1 MTSYSSAARLPSR
14 LPRAS
19 ITLRRGVTS
28 AFTTR
33 TRSTQIL
40 GCLRHPIGPLLR
52 SPSSALPSSS
62 APSRALCTAPAD
74 DDDRVRLPPF
84 ADECLRGVGQVVFC
98 NSPASGAMILGALAV
113 GDPWLAVNAAA
124 GATAATAAARGAG
137 LDAGATSAGLFGYN
151 GCLVGCALSVFLGAP
166 PVTTLAAT
174 VVGGG
179 ASAIVAAALKPAM
192 GSVPQWTLAFNF
204 TTLSALAYVRPLD
217 GAAAIPA
224 DAGALELALSPLVGV
239 SQIFVVN
246 SPWAGAM
253 MLAAIGH
260 YSKGCAAHTLA
271 GSCVGVA
278 TAAAVGAPAGEIA
291 MGLWGFN
298 PALTSLAVSVFFVN
312 TPQAV
317 ALSGG
322 SAAATAVLFGG
333 AKTAIG
339 AAAGCPALTL
349 PFCAV
354 ASGCH
359 LLGGAAPGL
368 ELAASPHSPE
378 KNEGA
383 KTTM

>member
-1 MTSYSSAARLPSR
+1 MKMSR
-14 LPRAS
+14 IL
-19 ITLRRGVTS
+19 LRGVQRRP
-28 AFTTR
+28 TTPGWAR
-33 TRSTQIL
+33 CFSSTDD
-40 GCLRHPIGPLLR
+40 
-52 SPSSALPSSS
+52 
-62 APSRALCTAPAD
+62 APAPAPATAPA
-74 DDDRVRLPPF
+74 LPPF
-84 ADECLRGVGQVVFC
+84 LDETLRGVGQVVFC
-98 NSPASGAMILGALAV
+98 NSPLSGGLILAGLAYGDLACGTAVAPLAALGATT
-113 GDPWLAVNAAA
+113 
-124 GATAATAAARGAG
+124 ATAVAKAPGALGLDDGFVGAG
-137 LDAGATSAGLFGYN
+137 LAGYN
-151 GCLVGCALSVFLGAP
+151 GCLVGCAFSVFLGAP

-278 TAAAVGAPAGEIA
+278 AAAAVGAPAGEIA

-312 TPQAV
+312 TPQAL

>member
-1 MTSYSSAARLPSR
+1 MARGR
-14 LPRAS
+14 RRR
-19 ITLRRGVTS
+19 RRG
-28 AFTTR
+28 
-33 TRSTQIL
+33 
-40 GCLRHPIGPLLR
+40 GG
-52 SPSSALPSSS
+52 
-62 APSRALCTAPAD
+62 D
-74 DDDRVRLPPF
+74 
-84 ADECLRGVGQVVFC
+84 GG
-98 NSPASGAMILGALAV
+98 GA
-113 GDPWLAVNAAA
+113 
-124 GATAATAAARGAG
+124 RRG

-151 GCLVGCALSVFLGAP
+151 GCLVGCAFSVFLGAP

-174 VVGGG
+174 AVGGG

-278 TAAAVGAPAGEIA
+278 TAAADVAPAGEIA

-312 TPQAV
+312 TPQARAV
-317 ALSGG
+317 GRQRRDRRALRRREDGDRRRRRLPRPH
-322 SAAATAVLFGG
+322 AAVLRRRER
-333 AKTAIG
+333 
-339 AAAGCPALTL
+339 L
-349 PFCAV
+349 PPRRRR
-354 ASGCH
+354 
-359 LLGGAAPGL
+359 PGL
-368 ELAASPHSPE
+368 ELAARALAE

-383 KTTM
+383 GDDVGMS

>member
-1 MTSYSSAARLPSR
+1 M
-14 LPRAS
+14 
-19 ITLRRGVTS
+19 
-28 AFTTR
+28 
-33 TRSTQIL
+33 
-40 GCLRHPIGPLLR
+40 R
-52 SPSSALPSSS
+52 SPSYALPSSS

-113 GDPWLAVNAAA
+113 GDPWLAVNAAV
-124 GATAATAAARGAG
+124 GAASATAAARGAG

-151 GCLVGCALSVFLGAP
+151 GCLVGCAFSVFLGAP

-278 TAAAVGAPAGEIA
+278 AAAAVGAPAGEIA

-312 TPQAV
+312 CRRRSRCRAAAPPRPPCSSA
-317 ALSGG
+317 ARRRRSAPPPAAPP
-322 SAAATAVLFGG
+322 SRCRSAPSRAAAT
-333 AKTAIG
+333 
-339 AAAGCPALTL
+339 C
-349 PFCAV
+349 
-354 ASGCH
+354 S
-359 LLGGAAPGL
+359 AAPRP
-368 ELAASPHSPE
+368 AHASSRRARTRPRRMRARRRRCSDRRE
-378 KNEGA
+378 AEAVCVYSLVCVVGA
-383 KTTM
+383 L